1 MIRKKGK
8 RRFKKIGLNI
18 DAILRNAS
26 KQARAM
32 GLVQYGAEYF
42 EGTTTPSTPK
52 RLFKKEAAYIS
63 R

>member
-1 MIRKKGK
+1 MARKKRK
-8 RRFKKIGLNI
+8 CRFKKIGLNI
-18 DAILRNAS
+18 EAILRNAS

-42 EGTTTPSTPK
+42 EGTSIPSTPK
-52 RLFKKEAAYIS
+52 RLHKKEAAYIS